1 MSERSENFS
10 NSCQT
15 FQVDLSALVDRELE
29 ESVAGRVLLHLEHC
43 TNCREFFG
51 ALRRQVSI
59 HRELSEP
66 GKISELL
73 ETMKASGFFPA
84 ADEKTSLR
92 RLAAVLF
99 QLGKA
104 YTMLVLDK
112 KYQFRLIQEPISI
125 AYAKDQ
131 GKELVERVL
140 LEEGSAELAQQY
152 DWQKA
157 RELFGHW
164 ADSPSSS
171 IGKAQSLLEESLSLK
186 PNFAQAKLFLALV
199 YRYQG
204 RLEETYTLLHWVLRN
219 AGKLNSRSTAA
230 IQLGTLSAE
239 SDQFYKALSYSRWVL
254 QRKLSSTRATERIQ
268 FSALYNSAFYYAQM
282 GQHRRAVEYLSHLI
296 SRFPKAAA
304 EVRQYIRGDQIFLNL
319 VQENP
324 GFARQLEGISPV
336 FFRVAS

>member
-1 MSERSENFS
+1 MSSRADFFP
-10 NSCQT
+10 NSCQA
-15 FQVDLSALVDRELE
+15 FQIDLSSLVDRELE
-29 ESVAGRVLLHLEHC
+29 ESAAGRVLLHLEHC
-43 TNCREFFG
+43 PNCREFFS
-51 ALRRQVSI
+51 ALRQQAKV

-73 ETMKASGFFPA
+73 ETMQASGFFPV

-112 KYQFRLIQEPISI
+112 KYQFRLIREPISI
-125 AYAKDQ
+125 AHAKDR

-152 DWQKA
+152 DWQRA
-157 RELFGHW
+157 RELFGQW

-204 RLEETYTLLHWVLRN
+204 KLEETYTLLQWVLRN

-239 SDQFYKALSYSRWVL
+239 SDQFSQALRYSRWVL

-282 GQHRRAVEYLSHLI
+282 GQHRRAVEYMSLLI
-296 SRFPKAAA
+296 SRFPKAAV

-324 GFARQLEGISPV
+324 GFARQLEGISPAL
-336 FFRVAS
+336 FRVAS